1 MSVEE
6 LDTSPLPFGEL
17 ALQTIA
23 MPKDTNANGDIFGG
37 WLLSQMDLAGSITAS
52 ELAEGRV
59 ATVAIEG
66 MSFLTPVHVGAVVS
80 CYCDVLETGRSSVR
94 ILVEVW
100 INAKHDGE
108 PLKVTEGE
116 FIYVAIDV
124 TSSLDRSRSKRDRRQ
139 QSVARVQ
146 ISALRD
152 LVIRAHLLC
161 KVEVRRCD
169 FFCHRI

>member
-6 LDTSPLPFGEL
+6 LDTHPLPFGEL

-66 MSFLTPVHVGAVVS
+66 MSFLTPVHVGAVVG
-80 CYCDVLETGRSSVR
+80 LHRQ
-94 ILVEVW
+94 
-100 INAKHDGE
+100 
-108 PLKVTEGE
+108 
-116 FIYVAIDV
+116 
-124 TSSLDRSRSKRDRRQ
+124 KRGARRLRR
-139 QSVARVQ
+139 RV
-146 ISALRD
+146 S
-152 LVIRAHLLC
+152 IRAPL
-161 KVEVRRCD
+161 D
-169 FFCHRI
+169 